1 VKRSTIAGAITWILA
16 ELIMVVWDPHR
27 SWIGPAMLGYVLL
40 LWLVVAAIVPE
51 DKAAEQST
59 LAASATGAR
68 LWLRYGIVLATLFAV
83 FMVYSVWYGGYVRLP
98 WLGGVLRGYNAFFG
112 LTFGQP
118 LFNFTLYAVLPGTL
132 LFALGMH
139 RNEVGLTRPAPY
151 TWRAA
156 LPCLALPAVFVAL
169 ALYRGTLSVG
179 FLATLVVRN
188 FFSNGFSEE
197 FLICGMTL
205 SHLRASM
212 RTPWALFA
220 QAVVFSLLHYGA
232 VSRQEHG
239 NAIMIVANVIAENF
253 PMAFALG
260 LVALRTR
267 SLALP
272 TVLRISFDMMGNFV
286 GL

>member
-1 VKRSTIAGAITWILA
+1 ML
-16 ELIMVVWDPHR
+16 VWDPNR
-27 SWIGPAMLGYVLL
+27 SWVGPAMLVYVLL
-40 LWLVVAAIVPE
+40 LWLVVAAIVRE
-51 DKAAEQST
+51 DRAAEQSA
-59 LAASATGAR
+59 LAASATGTR
-68 LWLRYGIVLATLFAV
+68 LWLRIGIILATLFAV
-83 FMVYSVWYGGYVRLP
+83 FMVYSVWYVGYVRLP
-98 WLGGVLRGYNAFFG
+98 WLGGILRGYNAFFG
-112 LTFGQP
+112 PTFGQP

-139 RNEVGLTRPAPY
+139 RNEVGLTRSAPC
-151 TWRAA
+151 TWEAA
-156 LPCLALPAVFVAL
+156 LPCLALPTVFVAL
-169 ALYRGTLSVG
+169 ALYRGTLTVG

-197 FLICGMTL
+197 FLIRGMTL
-205 SHLRASM
+205 SHLRACM

-239 NAIMIVANVIAENF
+239 NAILIVANVIAENF
-253 PMAFALG
+253 PTAFALG

-272 TVLRISFDMMGNFV
+272 TMLHISFDIMGNFV